1 MLALSVGDL
10 AIPLDEDPSQDP
22 SSESRTDTVHVMCA
36 GWRDRKVESTL
47 RRRVGTAHGSGL
59 ALLPGE
65 RQ

>member
-1 MLALSVGDL
+1 MLALSVGVL

-22 SSESRTDTVHVMCA
+22 FSESRTDTAHVMC
-36 GWRDRKVESTL
+36 GRWRNREVESTL